1 MVWPRLSLFVERR
14 AWGVGC
20 KTRPTPYTLLPTLFL
35 LLTACTTQPAPPPDL
50 PPTPAVSSLRIGVA
64 SSAVGVVGLVTEPY
78 GEERPFTH
86 LQFIPANSAALWQG
100 LADGT
105 LDAALLHVIP
115 ADNNR
120 WFNPVALDGLAVVVN
135 PVNPVRE
142 LSLAQVQGL
151 FSGQV
156 TNWRDVGGDD
166 APVMLI
172 SREVGSGARTLL
184 TQQVLGERRLA
195 LNAQIVAD
203 QAAVLAVV
211 AGEETAVGYA
221 MMGSVGEEVVRVAIN
236 GRLPTPNETGTQNYP
251 LTTPLYFVAPTPDE
265 PQGELRAFLAWLQ
278 SPAGQAIL
286 SQKYG
291 RVR

>member
-1 MVWPRLSLFVERR
+1 M
-14 AWGVGC
+14 GC

-50 PPTPAVSSLRIGVA
+50 PPTPAVISLRIGVA

-86 LQFIPANSAALWQG
+86 LQFILANSAALWQG

-115 ADNNR
+115 ADNDR

-135 PVNPVRE
+135 PANPVRS

-151 FSGQV
+151 FSGQMSS
-156 TNWRDVGGDD
+156 WQEVGGKD
-166 APVMLI
+166 APVTLI
-172 SREVGSGARTLL
+172 SREPGSGARTLL
-184 TQQVLGERRLA
+184 AQQVLGERRLA

-203 QAAVLAVV
+203 QAAVLAAV

-221 MMGSVGEEVVRVAIN
+221 MIGSVGEGVVMVEIN

-251 LTTPLYFVAPTPDE
+251 LTTPLYFVNATPDE

-278 SPAGQAIL
+278 SLAGQAIL
-286 SQKYG
+286 AQKYG